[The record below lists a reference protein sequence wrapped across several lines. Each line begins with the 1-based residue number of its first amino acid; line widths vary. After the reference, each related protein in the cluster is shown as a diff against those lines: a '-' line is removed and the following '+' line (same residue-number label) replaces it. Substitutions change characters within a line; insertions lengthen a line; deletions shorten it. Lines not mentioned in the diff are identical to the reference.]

1 MFATLV
7 ATILSTWDSL
17 YSRFSRPR
25 PSIFLNRDCLDSQ
38 LPTLRHLTLK
48 ALDSIHFRVEPLTLS
63 TLDLRYPRPTRPWTL
78 KARLESLGALNLKSR
93 TLNTR
98 AESVESLTL
107 ESNPR
112 HSRRMLDSWVE
123 PQSLVPST
131 LWSWTLDSQA
141 SNPRVSSAQIPTRV
155 SKPRLSILELSGLE
169 SSIDPRVYP
178 HMAVVTTR
186 CLVSDSP

>member
-25 PSIFLNRDCLDSQ
+25 PSIFLTRDCLDSQVSQ

-48 ALDSIHFRVEPLTLS
+48 ALDSLHFRVEPLTLS

-78 KARLESLGALNLKSR
+78 KTRLESLGALNLKSR
-93 TLNTR
+93 TLNAR

-112 HSRRMLDSWVE
+112 HSRRMLDS
-123 PQSLVPST
+123 
-131 LWSWTLDSQA
+131 
-141 SNPRVSSAQIPTRV
+141 
-155 SKPRLSILELSGLE
+155 
-169 SSIDPRVYP
+169 
-178 HMAVVTTR
+178 
-186 CLVSDSP
+186 